1 MILELA
7 KFIRLA
13 AKILG
18 MFEMIIEIKMERL
31 FRLMAIITIHSM
43 IQYSID
49 FMFADQIIELNSN
62 FVEDLVLS
70 FQKQII

>member
-1 MILELA
+1 MLLELA
-7 KFIRLA
+7 QLIRLA
-13 AKILG
+13 VNILG
-18 MFEMIIEIKMERL
+18 MFEMIELVR
-31 FRLMAIITIHSM
+31 FVAIITIHSM

>member
-1 MILELA
+1 MLLELA
-7 KFIRLA
+7 QFIRLA
-13 AKILG
+13 ANILG
-18 MFEMIIEIKMERL
+18 MFEMIELVR
-31 FRLMAIITIHSM
+31 FMAIISIHSM

-62 FVEDLVLS
+62 FVEVLVLS